1 MNSTA
6 FVMLAITFFGNS
18 DQVQDY
24 RPVSEHL
31 YASEAECKA
40 DIPNQELY
48 HPELKTSGEK
58 VECAEVQRNSEY

>member
-1 MNSTA
+1 MNSMA
-6 FVMLAITFFGNS
+6 FVMLAVTFFGNS

-31 YASEAECKA
+31 YSSMDECER
-40 DIPNQELY
+40 DIPNQLIY

-58 VECAEVQRNSEY
+58 IECAEVQRNSDY